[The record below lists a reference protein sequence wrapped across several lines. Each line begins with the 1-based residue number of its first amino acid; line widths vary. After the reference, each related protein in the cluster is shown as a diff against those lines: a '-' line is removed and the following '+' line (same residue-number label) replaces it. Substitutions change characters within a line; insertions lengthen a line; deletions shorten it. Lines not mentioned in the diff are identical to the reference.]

1 MRIALVSLLAIA
13 AATAAVAQPTDQ
25 TTTPPATEQPAA
37 AAPAPAAETP
47 APAPAPTAET
57 TPAPAIPA
65 TDKAQTPAPAPET
78 AAAPA
83 SPEAAPPPAVAEAP
97 PAPPPPPAPPT
108 DPLAIRVLDV
118 IERICTPITTG
129 GGNLPTIAKSLG
141 FKKNRDNWVL
151 KQPTFTLTVN
161 AQGSNTNTCSVDLEY
176 PVDTFTPVIVAVHN
190 WAMGRGWTLYGNFR
204 ATADLQRDTRS
215 WEHNVDGGESQRLVL
230 VSLKKP
236 DGTPVGRNLDRS
248 TLLFQTIESP
258 PAPPAPPPAPAEPT
272 APPAPP
278 PAPAEPQPAAP
289 PPAPV
294 S

>member
-25 TTTPPATEQPAA
+25 TTPPPPATEQP

-47 APAPAPTAET
+47 APAPAPTAEAP
-57 TPAPAIPA
+57 PAPAAPT
-65 TDKAQTPAPAPET
+65 TDTAQTPAPAT
-78 AAAPA
+78 DSAAAPA
-83 SPEAAPPPAVAEAP
+83 TPEAAPAPAVAEAP

-258 PAPPAPPPAPAEPT
+258 PAPPAPPPAPAAPAAPAEPQ
-272 APPAPP
+272 AAEPP
-278 PAPAEPQPAAP
+278 PAPA
-289 PPAPV
+289 PPA

>member
-37 AAPAPAAETP
+37 APAPAVEPP
-47 APAPAPTAET
+47 APAPASEPAA
-57 TPAPAIPA
+57 PAPAPVAETPPVPPA
-65 TDKAQTPAPAPET
+65 PVSDTAQTPAAAPDTANAPAP
-78 AAAPA
+78 
-83 SPEAAPPPAVAEAP
+83 PEAAPAPAVAEAP
-97 PAPPPPPAPPT
+97 PAPPPPPPPPT

-215 WEHNVDGGESQRLVL
+215 WEHNVDGGQSQRLVL

-248 TLLFQTIESP
+248 TLLFQTIDSP
-258 PAPPAPPPAPAEPT
+258 PAPP

-289 PPAPV
+289 PPAPA